1 MYGAHVH
8 VYYVI
13 YYVIYMYIVTEI
25 KDQNGTIV
33 LFQNYSIDA
42 LSIQANQSQT
52 TG

>member
-1 MYGAHVH
+1 MYGTHVH

-13 YYVIYMYIVTEI
+13 YYVIYIVTEI